1 MEDYFYF
8 ACSKRMKSSLELDL
22 TLIQVFLSSSPP
34 AFTIF
39 STRCE
44 MGWGVGKKK
53 ELLPSP

>member
-44 MGWGVGKKK
+44 MG
-53 ELLPSP
+53 